1 MVLTILISYL
11 ATLVQKMF
19 LLNILYLKVLYD
31 VDIVLRVPFARN
43 VDVQVSLNWISIFF
57 YRNQETMS
65 LLESIVCQKWEQEQL
80 FILISHVRFKPGG
93 SLSDCSEMLLPLQMI
108 YQNRMTQILKQ
119 THWLQ
124 DCLCQIKSNCTIM
137 LIRMNLGN

>member
-31 VDIVLRVPFARN
+31 VDIVLHVPF
-43 VDVQVSLNWISIFF
+43 DVQVSLNWISIFF

-124 DCLCQIKSNCTIM
+124 DCLCRIKSNCTIM